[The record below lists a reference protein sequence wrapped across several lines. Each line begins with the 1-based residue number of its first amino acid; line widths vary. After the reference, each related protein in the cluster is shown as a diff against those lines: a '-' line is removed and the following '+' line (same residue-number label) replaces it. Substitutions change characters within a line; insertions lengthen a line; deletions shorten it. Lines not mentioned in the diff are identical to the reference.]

1 MEVDCAPREK
11 AQQLLRINFD
21 QGATSQSCRPTLL
34 SQFLALYFLIFVS
47 QATFQWSGI
56 PKAEVEQLLEQEVYS
71 VYQIQH
77 YIFFFSTGGCF

>member
-11 AQQLLRINFD
+11 AQQLLRVNFD

-34 SQFLALYFLIFVS
+34 SQFVALYFLIFVS

-56 PKAEVEQLLEQEVYS
+56 PKAEVEQLLEQEV
-71 VYQIQH
+71 
-77 YIFFFSTGGCF
+77 

>member
-21 QGATSQSCRPTLL
+21 QGATWQYCGPTLL
-34 SQFLALYFLIFVS
+34 SQFFALYFLIFES

-56 PKAEVEQLLEQEVYS
+56 PKAEVEQLLQQDV
-71 VYQIQH
+71 
-77 YIFFFSTGGCF
+77 

>member
-21 QGATSQSCRPTLL
+21 QGATSQYCGHTLL
-34 SQFLALYFLIFVS
+34 PQFVVVYYLIFES

-56 PKAEVEQLLEQEVYS
+56 PKAEVEQLLQQEV
-71 VYQIQH
+71 
-77 YIFFFSTGGCF
+77 

>member
-21 QGATSQSCRPTLL
+21 QGATSQSCRHTLL
-34 SQFLALYFLIFVS
+34 PQFVALYFLIFVS

-56 PKAEVEQLLEQEVYS
+56 PKAEVEQLLEQEV
-71 VYQIQH
+71 
-77 YIFFFSTGGCF
+77 

>member
-21 QGATSQSCRPTLL
+21 QGATSESCSHTLL
-34 SQFLALYFLIFVS
+34 SQFVALDFLTFVS

-56 PKAEVEQLLEQEVYS
+56 PKAEVEQLLEQEV
-71 VYQIQH
+71 
-77 YIFFFSTGGCF
+77 

>member
-21 QGATSQSCRPTLL
+21 QGATWQYCGHTLL
-34 SQFLALYFLIFVS
+34 SQFVALYFLNFES

-56 PKAEVEQLLEQEVYS
+56 PKAEVEQLLQQEV
-71 VYQIQH
+71 
-77 YIFFFSTGGCF
+77 

>member
-21 QGATSQSCRPTLL
+21 QGATWQSCRHPILP
-34 SQFLALYFLIFVS
+34 QFVALDFLTFVS

-56 PKAEVEQLLEQEVYS
+56 PKAEVEQLLQQEV
-71 VYQIQH
+71 
-77 YIFFFSTGGCF
+77 